1 MKPSGPRGPHQ
12 GVFAA
17 VFVQSPRRLSVSLSI
32 PLNRALRT
40 CSVDRRD
47 LLSVITALIQSFFAS
62 VSDALCRL
70 GSVTFLSKALSLWF
84 ACLL

>member
-1 MKPSGPRGPHQ
+1 M
-12 GVFAA
+12 
-17 VFVQSPRRLSVSLSI
+17 
-32 PLNRALRT
+32 
-40 CSVDRRD
+40 DRRD

-84 ACLL
+84 ACFSRLLIGWDSGYKLCCFDLNLDLALHV